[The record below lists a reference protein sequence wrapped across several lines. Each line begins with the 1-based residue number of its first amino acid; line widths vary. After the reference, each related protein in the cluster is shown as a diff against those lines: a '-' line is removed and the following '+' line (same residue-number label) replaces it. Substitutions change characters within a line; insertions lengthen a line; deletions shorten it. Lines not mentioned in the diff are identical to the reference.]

1 MLSPRQMEI
10 IMVEVST
17 GKEPSFHSPEA
28 DAYREEFTR
37 DKAALEAKGGTYIIP
52 HEIPE
57 TE

>member
-1 MLSPRQMEI
+1 MEI